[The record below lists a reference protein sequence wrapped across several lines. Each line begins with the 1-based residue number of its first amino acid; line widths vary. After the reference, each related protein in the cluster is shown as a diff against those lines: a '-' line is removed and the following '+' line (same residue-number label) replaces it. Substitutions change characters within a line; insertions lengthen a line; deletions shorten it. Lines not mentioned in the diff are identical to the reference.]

1 MSYDSERNLY
11 IGHIYKIEN
20 DINNKVYIGQTIST
34 IAERWHG
41 HMSAALNEKRCKSA
55 LYNAMRKYGREKF
68 HIHEIINVSHATKD
82 GLINELNRL
91 EKDYILQY
99 QSLTSQ
105 NGYNVEVGGD
115 NKKVAGRKV
124 NKYDTDLNYI
134 CSYESCE
141 EAGRQN
147 DIDGCTVYG
156 CCKHQYYTAGG
167 YVWAFDGEE
176 PVKPHYKQRCEYN
189 YKEKPK
195 SQKTKREY
203 KSKKLPKDVIHHNKL
218 LRVGYFGKI
227 IQYNS
232 FKEVINVFEDII
244 YASEKL
250 NTQPQIILN
259 NCMGKSLQ
267 FNQTVLRFE
276 GDDFDK
282 FPRSKTLQAVTV
294 YDMEGN
300 VVNNF
305 INIIEAERFVGCF
318 RGELLKTLKR
328 GGSYNG
334 YMFSFYGEPLI
345 RKTYRWNKYIDM
357 CDDNWKIVKTFNSL
371 KEANEFIGDNIWSKV
386 LKQKIDN
393 KEKYKDYYW
402 KYTDE
407 FQVNKTA

>member
-11 IGHIYKIEN
+11 IGYIYKIEN

-91 EKDYILQY
+91 EKYYILQY

-259 NCMGKSLQ
+259 NRLSLNITQKELAEAFNKSIEVKGVSVKNVNKAKNKKTVYAFFGDNYLSSFSKKLPLLVITSTADDVVGDQ
-267 FNQTVLRFE
+267 ALKLKDFLTFNQYNFE
-276 GDDFDK
+276 FYNEENPSCGHVFNVTKPWQDSAKKCNNYLIK
-282 FPRSKTLQAVTV
+282 FIK
-294 YDMEGN
+294 
-300 VVNNF
+300 
-305 INIIEAERFVGCF
+305 
-318 RGELLKTLKR
+318 KH
-328 GGSYNG
+328 
-334 YMFSFYGEPLI
+334 
-345 RKTYRWNKYIDM
+345 
-357 CDDNWKIVKTFNSL
+357 
-371 KEANEFIGDNIWSKV
+371 
-386 LKQKIDN
+386 QK
-393 KEKYKDYYW
+393 
-402 KYTDE
+402 
-407 FQVNKTA
+407 